1 MLQNKSPGGGDSD
14 GNTRLQ
20 VNDFGKEEVELM
32 LGSIGTA
39 CSVTGGQSFMF

>member
-14 GNTRLQ
+14 GTRLQ
-20 VNDFGKEEVELM
+20 VNDFVKEEVELM
-32 LGSIGTA
+32 LGSIGTT

>member
-1 MLQNKSPGGGDSD
+1 MLQNKSPGGCDSD
-14 GNTRLQ
+14 GTRLQ

>member
-1 MLQNKSPGGGDSD
+1 MLQNKSPGGCDSD
-14 GNTRLQ
+14 GTWFQ

>member
-1 MLQNKSPGGGDSD
+1 MLQDKSPGGCDSD
-14 GNTRLQ
+14 GNIRLQ